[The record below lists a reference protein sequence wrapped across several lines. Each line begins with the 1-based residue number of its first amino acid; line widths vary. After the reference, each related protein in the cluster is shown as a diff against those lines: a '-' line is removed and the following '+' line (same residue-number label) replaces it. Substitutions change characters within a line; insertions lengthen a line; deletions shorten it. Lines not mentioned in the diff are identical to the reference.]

1 MRKPPL
7 PDAGPCPATRCARR
21 STCAAALIAAIALGR
36 ALPAAAQTAQG
47 PEWPADARRATPV
60 EYVATGV
67 LSVSALVLALTEPD
81 EARTSGPWLFD
92 DPARD
97 ALRLESPDARRTAD
111 VASDIGLWSIAAYP
125 FVDALLAATVLKAD
139 RRVPVEMAIQ
149 SALVISAAANVAYL
163 AKNLVARDRPFG
175 PSCKRDPGYASEC
188 ADNDPPV
195 SFMSGHAAVT
205 FSAATIT
212 CVQHFQLK
220 LYQDPVADAAAC
232 AIPLA
237 LATAV
242 SVARML
248 ADQHY
253 ATDVLAGAAI
263 GTLSG
268 VGLGLLLH
276 Y

>member
-1 MRKPPL
+1 VLRAVAL
-7 PDAGPCPATRCARR
+7 G
-21 STCAAALIAAIALGR
+21 AALAFGT
-36 ALPAAAQTAQG
+36 ALPAFAQEANG
-47 PEWPADARRATPV
+47 PSWPEHARRAGAA
-60 EYVATGV
+60 EYVTAGV
-67 LSVSALVLALTEPD
+67 LGVSTVALALHQPEHSH
-81 EARTSGPWLFD
+81 TSGPWLFD

-97 ALRLESPDARRTAD
+97 ALRLESPGARDSAD
-111 VASDIGLWSIAAYP
+111 TASDVGLWTVTAYP

-149 SALVISAAANVAYL
+149 SALVITAASTVAYL
-163 AKNLVARDRPFG
+163 TKNLVARERPFG
-175 PSCKRDPGYASEC
+175 PPCSEDPDYAPEC
-188 ADNDPPV
+188 VLHAPPV
-195 SFMSGHAAVT
+195 SFMSGHSAVT
-205 FSAATIT
+205 FSAATIS

-232 AIPLA
+232 AVPLA

-268 VGLGLLLH
+268 LGLGLLLH